1 VKGHRKRVLAGSG
14 IAAVGA
20 LIATALPAILG
31 SRRAPAR
38 GRPDRRN
45 PAPRAGAHGMTLSDE
60 EALLLAFRAELNEE
74 APTAIPRRTSAQ
86 TDEEER

>member
-1 VKGHRKRVLAGSG
+1 
-14 IAAVGA
+14 
-20 LIATALPAILG
+20 
-31 SRRAPAR
+31 
-38 GRPDRRN
+38 
-45 PAPRAGAHGMTLSDE
+45 MTLSDE